1 MMRSILLAIAALS
14 ISATAFSQD
23 IAVKGE
29 LIHTV
34 SGGTIENGVVL
45 IRDGKIERVGPADR
59 IRIPNGVE
67 TIAAKVVTPGLVDAH
82 TVVGLA
88 GYLNQ
93 PHDQDQLERSEAI
106 QPELR
111 AIDAYNPRET
121 LVAWLRSHGITTI
134 HAGHAPGEVI
144 SGQTLIAKTAG
155 DTVAESVI
163 NAAAMV
169 AATLGEGAIVSSN
182 GRKSPGN
189 RSKAIA
195 MLRAELIKAQDY
207 RDKIAAAED
216 DDDKD
221 APARDLRMEA
231 VAAVLAGDMPLM
243 VTVNRHNDILT
254 ALRIAEEFDIRLVL
268 DGAAE
273 AYLVADEIRAAGVD
287 VIVHPLMARASR
299 ERENISFTTPAKLRD
314 AGIRVAFQSGYES
327 YVPKTRVVLFEA
339 AIALKHGMTFDQ
351 VLKTVTLD
359 AAEIIGVGDRV
370 GSIERGKDGDL
381 ALFNGDPFEYTTH
394 STATIIDG
402 KLVDTTVR

>member
-1 MMRSILLAIAALS
+1 MRLSQLLVVTALC
-14 ISATAFSQD
+14 ACLPAFAQD
-23 IAVKGE
+23 IAVKGGV
-29 LIHTV
+29 IHTV
-34 SGGTIENGVVL
+34 SDGTITNGIVL
-45 IRDGKIERVGPADR
+45 IRNGKIDRVGPAGR
-59 IRIPNGVE
+59 VRIPDGVE
-67 TIAAKVVTPGLVDAH
+67 TIEAAVVTPGLIDAH
-82 TVVGLA
+82 SVVGLA

-121 LVAWLRSHGITTI
+121 LVAWLRSHGITTL
-134 HAGHAPGEVI
+134 HTGHAPGEI
-144 SGQTLIAKTAG
+144 IAGQTLIAKTVG
-155 DTVAESVI
+155 DTVAEAVI
-163 NAAAMV
+163 DPAAMV
-169 AATLGEGAIVSSN
+169 AATLGEGAIVSAD

-195 MLRAELIKAQDY
+195 MLRTELLNAQAY
-207 RDKIAAAED
+207 RQKIAAAD
-216 DDDKD
+216 GDDDKEP
-221 APARDLRMEA
+221 PARDLRMEA
-231 VAAVLAGDMPLM
+231 MAAVLAGDMPLL

-254 ALRIAEEFDIRLVL
+254 ALRIADEFDIRVVL

-299 ERENISFTTPAKLRD
+299 ERENMSFTTPAKLRD

-339 AIALKHGMTFDQ
+339 AIALKHGMDRDQ
-351 VLKTVTLD
+351 VLRSVTLD
-359 AAEIIGVGDRV
+359 AAQIIGVGDRV
-370 GSIERGKDGDL
+370 GSIEKGKDGDL
-381 ALFNGDPFEYTTH
+381 ALFSGDPFEYTTH
-394 STATIIDG
+394 AIATIIDG

>member
-1 MMRSILLAIAALS
+1 MTLSRLLAIAGLLFS
-14 ISATAFSQD
+14 CNAFSQD
-23 IAVKGE
+23 IAVRGE
-29 LIHTV
+29 RVHTV
-34 SGGTIENGVVL
+34 SDGTIANGVVL
-45 IRDGKIERVGPADR
+45 IRNGKIDRVGPADR
-59 IRIPNGVE
+59 VRIPNGIE
-67 TIAAKVVTPGLVDAH
+67 TIEAKVVTPGLVDAH

-134 HAGHAPGEVI
+134 HTGHAPGEVI

-155 DTVAESVI
+155 NTVAETVI
-163 NAAAMV
+163 NPAAMV

-182 GRKSPGN
+182 GRKTPGN

-195 MLRAELIKAQDY
+195 MLRAELIKAQAY
-207 RDKIAAAED
+207 REKIAAAD
-216 DDDKD
+216 GDDDKD
-221 APARDLRMEA
+221 PPARDLRMEA
-231 VAAVLAGDMPLM
+231 MATVLSGGMPLM

-254 ALRIAEEFDIRLVL
+254 ALRIAEEFDIDLVL

-273 AYLVADEIRAAGVD
+273 AYLVADEIKAAGVK

-299 ERENISFTTPAKLRD
+299 ERENMSFTTPAKLID
-314 AGIRVAFQSGYES
+314 AGIQVAFQSGYES

-351 VLKTVTLD
+351 VLKTITLD
-359 AAEIIGVGDRV
+359 AAQIIGVGDRI
-370 GSIERGKDGDL
+370 GSIEKGKDGDL

-394 STATIIDG
+394 SVATIIDG
-402 KLVDTTVR
+402 KLVDTTTR